1 MLDHL
6 SYQSVLILV
15 FFHFLSALS
24 WSSVLFNLSL
34 CFCHSTPLS
43 LYILPYTPLTSSPVS
58 LSLFFLLFFSAS
70 STSACLFFF
79 YLSMYLPSHVP
90 SPLLPLTA
98 LSMPHL
104 TSLLSLA
111 IPFTLLLLSPS
122 SFACSAVG
130 SWDGATMCSTGDGTG

>member
-58 LSLFFLLFFSAS
+58 LTFFSFVFLCVLYIFLSFFLLP
-70 STSACLFFF
+70 L
-79 YLSMYLPSHVP
+79 HVP
-90 SPLLPLTA
+90 PISRAFSSPPING
-98 LSMPHL
+98 
-104 TSLLSLA
+104 SLHASPYILA
-111 IPFTLLLLSPS
+111 VPIPFTLFLLSPS